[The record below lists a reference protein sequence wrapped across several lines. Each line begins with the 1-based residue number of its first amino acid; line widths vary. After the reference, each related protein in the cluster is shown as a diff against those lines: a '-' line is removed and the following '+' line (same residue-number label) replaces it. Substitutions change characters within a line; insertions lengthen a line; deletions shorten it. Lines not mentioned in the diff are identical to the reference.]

1 MQGTERQ
8 EAGPIPSTT
17 NPKELITGFLQSEHY
32 KEAYDSF
39 YASPAMAEYIAD
51 RRKTLVFQNSEA
63 ARKAL
68 ISFSENKLKLKL
80 NVAEYPEEVQVAI
93 HEYIDAAQKLESI
106 TESENRDGLFVYK
119 ALRSSAHR
127 TLSDRLFLSKIVP
140 SSNLGITLS
149 TLLLIDQG
157 LDTFESAKMA
167 RSGKAES

>member
-8 EAGPIPSTT
+8 EAGTIPTTT
-17 NPKELITGFLQSEHY
+17 NPKELITGFLQSEQY
-32 KEAYDSF
+32 KQAYDSF
-39 YASPAMAEYIAD
+39 YSSPSMEGYIAEK
-51 RRKTLVFQNSEA
+51 RKTLVFQNSES
-63 ARKAL
+63 ARRAL

-93 HEYIDAAQKLESI
+93 HEYIDAAQKLESVN
-106 TESENRDGLFVYK
+106 ESEDREGLFVYK

-127 TLSDRLFLSKIVP
+127 TLADRLFLSKVVP

-149 TLLLIDQG
+149 TLLLIDQN
-157 LDTFESAKMA
+157 LDTFESAKTA